1 MLHYQ
6 IKPKSLGG
14 HLLAATITIP
24 AGEQSI
30 TAKLPKWIPGSY
42 KIRDYSRHIQAFAA
56 TAANGQP
63 LAWKKTDSD
72 TWVIAA
78 EGQVVTLTYEVYAYD
93 LSVRGAYLDDTRLFF
108 NHCCVFFDII
118 HLSSEKRT
126 IDIETV
132 GDWRIFTALGSE
144 NGHYIADSYEHQ
156 MDCPVES
163 AENYH
168 HSEFDAGGVRHEV
181 IFTGSLSADDDMD
194 GMTQHLKNICEAEI
208 RLFGG
213 SPLDKYLFMTYLEA
227 NQYGGLEHKNSV
239 AQIAAPNMM
248 MRKGQPLNK
257 AMIDFMGL
265 CSHEYFHLWNVK
277 RLQPKDFKP
286 YDLYR
291 EQHTEML
298 WMFEGF
304 TSYYDEL
311 FLLRAGVVDAKTF
324 LQRQADNLSRVL
336 NVPGRLL
343 QPLAASSFDAWTKL
357 YQADANSPNN
367 MVSYYS
373 KGAVFALYLD
383 LFIRQHSQEGK
394 SLDDVMRYLWK
405 NFAEQDTGIDENDVF
420 AACCQQLPSQQHK
433 ALAQLFVDGLHAT
446 DDLDFS
452 DLLADFGVTVSAT
465 VARTNNQPHRSE
477 AGLRLSITNQKA
489 TIAFLDAT
497 SHAAK
502 VGVSVGD
509 ELIAIDQEMLSLADF
524 NHCLQFGEVG
534 QSLQLTLARRG
545 RVFEKSICLTK
556 PSSCQIQFSLSGET
570 ALGNAWLAVWRECYS
585 LSN

>member
-14 HLLAATITIP
+14 HLLAASISIP
-24 AGEQSI
+24 AGEQII

-42 KIRDYSRHIQAFAA
+42 KIRDYSRHIQAFSA
-56 TAANGQP
+56 TTAQGQP

-72 TWVIAA
+72 TWVIVA
-78 EGQVVTLTYEVYAYD
+78 EGQKVILTYEVYAYD

-108 NHCCVFFDII
+108 NHCCVFFDIV
-118 HLSSEKRT
+118 HLSAEPRH

-132 GDWRIFTALGSE
+132 TDWRIFTALELVDGQR
-144 NGHYIADSYEHQ
+144 YLADSYEHQ
-156 MDCPVES
+156 IDCPVES

-168 HSEFDAGGVRHEV
+168 HSEFDVVGIRHEV
-181 IFTGSLSADDDMD
+181 IFTGSISNGHDMD
-194 GMTQHLKNICEAEI
+194 AMTQHLKNICEVEVQ
-208 RLFGG
+208 LFGS

-227 NQYGGLEHKNSV
+227 KQYGGLEHKNSV
-239 AQIAAPNMM
+239 AQIASPDMM

-265 CSHEYFHLWNVK
+265 CSHEYFHLWNIK

-324 LQRQADNLSRVL
+324 LQRQAENVSRVL

-343 QPLAASSFDAWTKL
+343 QPLAASSYDAWTKL

-383 LFIRQHSQEGK
+383 LFIRQYSVKGK

-405 NFAEQDTGIDENDVF
+405 NFAEQDRGIDENDVF
-420 AACCQQLPSQQHK
+420 VACCQQLPSQCHE
-433 ALAQLFVDGLHAT
+433 ALAQLFVDGLHGT
-446 DDLDFS
+446 NDLEFS
-452 DLLADFGVTVSAT
+452 DLLANFGVTVSVTGAQ
-465 VARTNNQPHRSE
+465 TNNKLHCSD
-477 AGLRLSITNQKA
+477 AGLRLSIVDQKA

-497 SHAAK
+497 SHAAE

-509 ELIAIDQEMLSLADF
+509 ELIAINQEMLSLTDF

-534 QSLQLTLARRG
+534 QSLQLMLARRG
-545 RVFEKSICLTK
+545 RVFEKTICLSEPRK
-556 PSSCQIQFSLSGET
+556 HQIQFMLSGET
-570 ALGNAWLAVWRECYS
+570 ALGDEWLAIWR
-585 LSN
+585 